1 MSARASI
8 GFRRQS
14 VSASAEFQRLTA
26 PSYQVWR
33 QQGKHRVV
41 FGRYGLVRPSY
52 RIERRG
58 PLATKATSTG
68 ATKAPS
74 PADAAVSVEDTTSAF
89 AARRLE
95 RLEALVQIRKL
106 YRNLIRAQWLLAA
119 PSPVYND
126 TAAEETVAT
135 ASEEETE
142 LLAAKV
148 IDQAVEIVAE
158 MQLTSEQIRESVRKL
173 NLQDGKGWAVAFDSL
188 YDSTSGGAPG
198 GSAPN
203 PRSKTTP
210 KAALDRSANGS
221 ARRTEEGE
229 RVAHTALQQAD
240 RLQSR
245 MDEEIALLPFT
256 RKIAQAAIDAVNSK
270 HRKDGPGKSEAQTSG
285 GGDNTWDRQRS
296 AAIERL
302 GQAEKVAGSVAKRLP
317 GAVQKVRE
325 LPPQDLLDGV
335 RRGAAYAQGVWVRLN
350 GGGKDASELRLPE
363 GLTVPAGTKDAQQRR
378 INDLGLRVEALE
390 KQLQDASKARE
401 QRLRKTS
408 LAARAR
414 MAGEVRDMD
423 SKITSLTRTLA
434 VATLQL
440 ELEFVYGSLEE
451 EVLDVAYD
459 SLAPSTPSTPALLGR
474 TGTSDEVALL
484 VAEFAPLDLDL
495 AALVDMVAG
504 GYAAAVDDDALER
517 LAIDIPDMRIR
528 LGIKDDQVFGGSGMS
543 ISRLQMQLR
552 ESISKVGEATKF
564 FNRGV
569 QLLSSD
575 VGSSGRLFMKAVFG
589 GTLKP
594 REVRGIRQT
603 AKDIV
608 VLVPFTIILI
618 APITPVGHVLV
629 FGFIQRYFPN
639 FFPSQ
644 FSGRRQAQMIKR
656 QELQDA
662 LTSAQEAAAEEADEA
677 QFQRASAAVSRLTEV
692 FSPARAVLQGSSGS
706 NQGAA
711 AVSGISSQGAWQ
723 RSGDDGGTSD
733 GADSDSEGHGNGPA
747 TQRLRNLEAQVAKA
761 EEESFGEQ
769 TDDEEQKGASN
780 VTDRTNRP
788 RR

>member
-1 MSARASI
+1 
-8 GFRRQS
+8 
-14 VSASAEFQRLTA
+14 
-26 PSYQVWR
+26 
-33 QQGKHRVV
+33 
-41 FGRYGLVRPSY
+41 
-52 RIERRG
+52 
-58 PLATKATSTG
+58 
-68 ATKAPS
+68 
-74 PADAAVSVEDTTSAF
+74 
-89 AARRLE
+89 
-95 RLEALVQIRKL
+95 
-106 YRNLIRAQWLLAA
+106 
-119 PSPVYND
+119 
-126 TAAEETVAT
+126 
-135 ASEEETE
+135 
-142 LLAAKV
+142 
-148 IDQAVEIVAE
+148 
-158 MQLTSEQIRESVRKL
+158 
-173 NLQDGKGWAVAFDSL
+173 
-188 YDSTSGGAPG
+188 
-198 GSAPN
+198 
-203 PRSKTTP
+203 
-210 KAALDRSANGS
+210 
-221 ARRTEEGE
+221 
-229 RVAHTALQQAD
+229 
-240 RLQSR
+240 
-245 MDEEIALLPFT
+245 
-256 RKIAQAAIDAVNSK
+256 
-270 HRKDGPGKSEAQTSG
+270 
-285 GGDNTWDRQRS
+285 
-296 AAIERL
+296 
-302 GQAEKVAGSVAKRLP
+302 
-317 GAVQKVRE
+317 
-325 LPPQDLLDGV
+325 
-335 RRGAAYAQGVWVRLN
+335 
-350 GGGKDASELRLPE
+350 
-363 GLTVPAGTKDAQQRR
+363 
-378 INDLGLRVEALE
+378 
-390 KQLQDASKARE
+390 
-401 QRLRKTS
+401 
-408 LAARAR
+408 
-414 MAGEVRDMD
+414 MD

-543 ISRLQMQLR
+543 ISRLQMQLQ

-711 AVSGISSQGAWQ
+711 AVSGTSSQGAWQ